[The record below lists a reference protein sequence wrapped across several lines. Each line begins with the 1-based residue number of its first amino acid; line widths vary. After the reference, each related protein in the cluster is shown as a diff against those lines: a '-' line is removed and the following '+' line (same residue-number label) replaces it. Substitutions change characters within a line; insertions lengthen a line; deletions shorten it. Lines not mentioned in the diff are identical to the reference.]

1 MKIKQSSPLFS
12 LSYFIL
18 FSLFFGKEETPI
30 PFLFYRQD
38 NLQKSTNGNHD
49 IRISRP
55 TEAVVPLE
63 PRPPQ
68 QDNCAASTA
77 LEMTPLVVK
86 NSSTNLIP
94 RREQADTESI
104 KNLRNCENKRW
115 QT

>member
-1 MKIKQSSPLFS
+1 MKVYSQSNQALYSEENSIKFLF
-12 LSYFIL
+12 
-18 FSLFFGKEETPI
+18 
-30 PFLFYRQD
+30 FYRQD

-55 TEAVVPLE
+55 TEPLE

-68 QDNCAASTA
+68 QDNGITA

-94 RREQADTESI
+94 RREQADTESM
-104 KNLRNCENKRW
+104 KNMRNCENKRW